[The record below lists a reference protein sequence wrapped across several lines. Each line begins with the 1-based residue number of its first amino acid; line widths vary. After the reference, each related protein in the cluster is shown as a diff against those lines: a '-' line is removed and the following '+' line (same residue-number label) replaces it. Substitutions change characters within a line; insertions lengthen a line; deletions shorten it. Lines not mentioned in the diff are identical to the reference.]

1 MRSNAISKA
10 EYRKILKSKRKEIK
24 QKCNLDRRIC
34 MSFLHTELYKNTS
47 CVFAYAALND
57 EINTDLIISTALD
70 DNKKIALP
78 YCTDKDGNMSFY
90 YINSFDD
97 LITGSFGI
105 REPDIT
111 KCKIAMPDDNALI
124 IVPGLSFDRFGYRL
138 GYGKGYYDRVL
149 EKFTFISVGL
159 CYNTL
164 IEEKLPVGRYDKKV
178 NYLITE
184 DNIISYNNGG
194 KNG

>member
-1 MRSNAISKA
+1 MI
-10 EYRKILKSKRKEIK
+10 KE
-24 QKCNLDRRIC
+24 
-34 MSFLHTELYKNTS
+34 
-47 CVFAYAALND
+47 
-57 EINTDLIISTALD
+57 

-111 KCKIAMPDDNALI
+111 KCKIAVPDDNTLI

-138 GYGKGYYDRVL
+138 GYGKGYYD
-149 EKFTFISVGL
+149 KFLSKHKIKTIGL
-159 CYNTL
+159 CYKECL
-164 IEEKLPVGRYDKKV
+164 VEKIDTDKFDYKIDEV
-178 NYLITE
+178 IT
-184 DNIISYNNGG
+184 D
-194 KNG
+194 